1 MVIKKYLCAA
11 PRPEAYEEKAEAL
24 LEALGG
30 DEAKRERIVRQ
41 TLDQLKKLQ

>member
-1 MVIKKYLCAA
+1 MVVKKYLCAA

-30 DEAKRERIVRQ
+30 DEAKREQVVRQ
-41 TLDQLKKLQ
+41 TLAELKRLQ